1 VGELVNPDTL
11 RLTAVVSQEQ
21 ADRLFERDLA
31 DTQLRLQGQP
41 HLALAPDSLRLVPYE
56 RDRLISPVLGWLAGG
71 AVPVR
76 PDDPQGL
83 ATVDSYFELQAS
95 FSARDSGL
103 LALHGMT
110 GWLRVP
116 LPASTL
122 AQQAER
128 MLRQFVQK
136 RYSL

>member
-1 VGELVNPDTL
+1 
-11 RLTAVVSQEQ
+11 
-21 ADRLFERDLA
+21 
-31 DTQLRLQGQP
+31 
-41 HLALAPDSLRLVPYE
+41 
-56 RDRLISPVLGWLAGG
+56 
-71 AVPVR
+71 
-76 PDDPQGL
+76 
-83 ATVDSYFELQAS
+83 
-95 FSARDSGL
+95 
-103 LALHGMT
+103 MT